1 MPEGIS
7 ESASIYDQFSYEE
20 HVKRS
25 RTPNND
31 LGKNQ
36 FLKLLTAQLQYQDP
50 LEPVKDSDFA
60 AQLAQFSSLEQM
72 QNLNTTMEAFRY
84 YSLVGQYVLSE
95 YRDETGA
102 EVAIAGVVDAVISN
116 NGVTLAQIGDSLVE
130 ASTIKQVYDRDLFTP
145 GNPLLDA
152 TALIGKTV
160 RAAIPSADG
169 GAPTDVGG
177 VVRRVT
183 VEDGALVAY
192 MEQPPVEEDGE
203 PVITRAPIANIY
215 DIFG

>member
-7 ESASIYDQFSYEE
+7 DSTSVYDKNSYEE
-20 HVKRS
+20 YVKNS
-25 RTPNND
+25 RVPNNE

-36 FLKLLTAQLQYQDP
+36 FLKLLTAQLKYQDP

-95 YRDETGA
+95 FRDETGA
-102 EVAIAGVVDAVISN
+102 EVAVAGVVDAIITN
-116 NGVTLAQIGDSLVE
+116 NGVTMAQIGDRFVE
-130 ASTIKQVYDRDLFTP
+130 ASTIKQIYDRELFTP
-145 GNPLLDA
+145 NNPLLDA

-160 RAAIPSADG
+160 KATLPPQTEG
-169 GAPTDVGG
+169 GAPTEVGG

-183 VEDGALVAY
+183 VEDGVMVAY
-192 MEQPPVEEDGE
+192 MEQPDAHDGE
-203 PVITRAPIANIY
+203 PVVSRAPVANIY